1 MLRERIVHSMTPN
14 VALIGCGAIA
24 QAFYLPAMA
33 KHRALFG
40 SVWLVDPSDRALSA
54 AVSVLPGHTARRL
67 TDVHDDI
74 DLAIVATPN
83 NSHFPLACEALSRGT
98 NVLIEKPFVICPSEG
113 RQLAEIA
120 LANNRVIAINQT
132 RRLFPITLAM
142 RRQIADG
149 DFGCLKSIIHREG
162 TKLMWPFESGAGFAR
177 SAQRTGVIM
186 DFGVHVID
194 FYQYLLRPRWSFVSA
209 VHDGFDGPEGLAE
222 VELQANGSPVS
233 IRLSRYY
240 KQDNVVRMTFE
251 GAEVSFSVFDTKS
264 YFVKSASGRTTRI
277 PVNQVA
283 ADNETPAEQVLL
295 NFLAASDKRELAICD
310 PASSM
315 PVIDILDE
323 IYRSASRYPATLGD
337 V

>member
-1 MLRERIVHSMTPN
+1 MSRN

-24 QAFYLPAMA
+24 QTFYLPAMA
-33 KHRALFG
+33 KHRGLFG
-40 SVWLVDPSDRALSA
+40 NLWLVDPAYQARTMA
-54 AVSVLPGHTARRL
+54 ASVVYGHTARQL
-67 TDVHDDI
+67 KDVHDDI

-83 NSHFPLACEALSRGT
+83 ASHFPLASEALSRGT

-120 LANNRVIAINQT
+120 LANKRVIAINQT
-132 RRLFPITLAM
+132 RRLFPITLAL
-142 RRQIADG
+142 RRQITAG
-149 DFGCLKSIIHREG
+149 VFGCLKSIVHREG
-162 TKLMWPFESGAGFAR
+162 TRLMWPFESGAGFAR
-177 SAQRTGVIM
+177 SSRRTGVIM

-194 FYQYLLRPRWSFVSA
+194 FYEYLLRPKWTLVSA
-209 VHDGFDGPEGLAE
+209 IHDGFDGPEGLAE

-240 KQDNVVRMTFE
+240 KQENVVRMTFE
-251 GAEVSFSVFDTKS
+251 DAEVSFSVFDAKS
-264 YFVKSASGRTTRI
+264 YFVKSASGRTASI
-277 PVNQVA
+277 PLSLA
-283 ADNETPAEQVLL
+283 ADNETPAEQLLL
-295 NFLAASDKRELAICD
+295 NFFAASEKREPAICD

-323 IYRSASRYPATLGD
+323 VYQSARRYPAALGY